1 MAREQSRR
9 RCCCSLNLTSA
20 LPSLRQERGGGGLP
34 FSVLPRDAA
43 TRQVD
48 QVGGPI
54 EAKQLLS
61 NRLCK
66 RFSYFLF
73 FSGDETKRKGF
84 GRDFGWRNWEN
95 ERICIYIER
104 ESEIGI

>member
-73 FSGDETKRKGF
+73 FSGGETKRKGF
-84 GRDFGWRNWEN
+84 GRDFLRFWMAELGE
-95 ERICIYIER
+95 
-104 ESEIGI
+104 